1 MRVRQ
6 LLLAVLVATAAGL
19 RVPPPCMMGRAE
31 NRKAAKAAKKKGG
44 GGGAATPMARNDVLP
59 REIVEKRMSEVPVFR
74 ISGKKLVADG
84 TPNLFLDAAEAEAAA
99 ARLGAG
105 RVECCTL
112 DKVFFDRGNIMQPSR
127 RAIDEL
133 SRTPQRM
140 TPDVIV
146 PVFCIDGLQVEDKGT
161 GDSSLPLFFS
171 RSELLDF
178 AKKCMEK
185 PESRVMVT
193 DLGVVVQNMIQ
204 GPVGLLRG
212 ARFFPSE
219 PALKYVDGVIAETK
233 KQNALFPAEA
243 GFAESIA
250 DREQPEA
257 ASVAAA
263 RRQSGGLFGGGGG
276 GGGIFPGSGGIFP
289 D

>member
-1 MRVRQ
+1 
-6 LLLAVLVATAAGL
+6 L
-19 RVPPPCMMGRAE
+19 RVPPPSMMGRAE
-31 NRKAAKAAKKKGG
+31 NRAAAKSAKKKGG
-44 GGGAATPMARNDVLP
+44 GGGGRGAAAPMARNDVLP
-59 REIVEKRMSEVPVFR
+59 REVVEKRMSEVPVFR
-74 ISGKKLVADG
+74 ISGTKPVASG
-84 TPNLFLDAAEAEAAA
+84 QPNLFLDAAEAEAAA

-112 DKVFFDRGNIMQPSR
+112 DKVYFNQGNIMQPSK

-146 PVFCIDGLQVEDKGT
+146 PVFCIDGLQASLTLTLTLTLALTLTLNLTLTPTLTLNLTLTPTLTPTSNRNQVEDKGT

-171 RSELLDF
+171 RLELLEF

-193 DLGVVVQNMIQ
+193 DLSVVVQNMVQ

-219 PALKYVDGVIAETK
+219 ASLKCVGRTH
-233 KQNALFPAEA
+233 NSNSSPTLT
-243 GFAESIA
+243 
-250 DREQPEA
+250 RT
-257 ASVAAA
+257 
-263 RRQSGGLFGGGGG
+263 
-276 GGGIFPGSGGIFP
+276 
-289 D
+289 